1 MYPDTSRD
9 DSAPAGV
16 WTVASDTAAP
26 AEQLAEDTRWQQVAF
41 GDISY
46 EGSGMM
52 QLRLADGELLAGTY
66 ERTDDESVEA
76 TLRPLREEG
85 QSIREH
91 NEDRKSTRLNSSH
104 VAISY

>member
-26 AEQLAEDTRWQQVAF
+26 AEQLAEDTRWQQVSF

-76 TLRPLREEG
+76 TLRPLREEEIG
-85 QSIREH
+85 RASCREG
-91 NEDRKSTRLNSSH
+91 TRRPRES
-104 VAISY
+104 ARRGRER

>member
-26 AEQLAEDTRWQQVAF
+26 AEQLAEYTRWQQVAF

-66 ERTDDESVEA
+66 ERTDDESVKA
-76 TLRPLREEG
+76 MSRSEEHTSEL
-85 QSIREH
+85 QSRGHIVC
-91 NEDRKSTRLNSSH
+91 RLLLE
-104 VAISY
+104 